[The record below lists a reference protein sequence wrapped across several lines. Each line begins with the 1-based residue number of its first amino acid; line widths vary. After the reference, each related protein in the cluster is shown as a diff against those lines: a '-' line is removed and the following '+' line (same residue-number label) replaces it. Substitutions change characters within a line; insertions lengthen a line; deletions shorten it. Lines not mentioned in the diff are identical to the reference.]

1 MSRPDSAASAA
12 LDADVIRPVFFAEL
26 DFVGDP
32 LRANTSGQSVQITG
46 TGTDL
51 DGKVF
56 DGISADLVEISPV
69 RNKDGGS
76 ETVTARLSGI
86 VGLDQELLAIIGDP
100 AKWQGRPARLWRL
113 IRDAFGTQQGAIQH
127 YYTGYMVALKI
138 GGSPASQTIEVSIET
153 YLAAF
158 AQASNRSY
166 LDQELFDP
174 GDLSARAAVAIANG
188 VSGNP
193 LVSNTPTPGN
203 GAGAGGGGGLY
214 TYRQFE

>member
-1 MSRPDSAASAA
+1 MVLHR
-12 LDADVIRPVFFAEL
+12 RM
-26 DFVGDP
+26 
-32 LRANTSGQSVQITG
+32 
-46 TGTDL
+46 
-51 DGKVF
+51 
-56 DGISADLVEISPV
+56 
-69 RNKDGGS
+69 
-76 ETVTARLSGI
+76 
-86 VGLDQELLAIIGDP
+86 
-100 AKWQGRPARLWRL
+100 PARLRRDTRARGLTLAPRRRDDRRVIIDGDGHLVEPTSVWRDYVDPSQ
-113 IRDAFGTQQGAIQH
+113 RGAIQH